1 MMKAKESQELIFKTL
16 KEKSVL
22 KQDLFSNTLLNF
34 KTLKRV
40 LKEVADDL
48 KERMQEVDERVI
60 IEYKDIDEYEVHL
73 RIAGDILIF
82 NMHTNVF
89 KFDANNSLW
98 KSSYFKEDET
108 RGYTGIIN
116 VYNFLTDSFKYNRVN
131 DAGYLIARIFINKE
145 NHYMVEG
152 KRQLGFLYN
161 DLINSVI
168 NKEQIEAIIQSVML
182 YTLDFDLYVPPY
194 DLVKEIS
201 VFEIQ
206 QISDGLK
213 LKTAKRLGFKF
224 NADNINIDI

>member
-1 MMKAKESQELIFKTL
+1 MNAKESQELIFKTL

-48 KERMQEVDERVI
+48 KERMEKIDERVI
-60 IEYKDIDEYEVHL
+60 IEYKDVDEYEVHL
-73 RIAGDILIF
+73 KIAGDILIF

-89 KFDANNSLW
+89 KFDANNSIW
-98 KSSYFKEDET
+98 KSSYLKEDET

-116 VYNFLTDSFKYNRVN
+116 VYNFLTDSFKYNRIN

-168 NKEQIEAIIQSVML
+168 DKEQIEAIIQSVML

-224 NADNINIDI
+224 NADNADFEI